1 MIYFISKIKIIN
13 NVISIINQYMAV
25 KNSIPQLLDLSGYRN
40 DYVAKKIGMSA
51 SSFAV
56 KKQRKSWTDEDV
68 KSIIE
73 VITKPNEDLEDYI
86 MLEIMRE
93 RENEETL
100 TIDDYNKLKS
110 KWK

>member
-1 MIYFISKIKIIN
+1 MINI
-13 NVISIINQYMAV
+13 VNQYIAV

-56 KKQRKSWTDEDV
+56 KKQRKSWTDEEV
-68 KSIIE
+68 KNIIE

-93 RENEETL
+93 REQEETL
-100 TIDDYNKLKS
+100 SMSDYKKLKS
-110 KWK
+110 KW